1 MTSSSAQDFEAF
13 VPVYDT
19 VPETWEEGREFLVE
33 QLKKISNAVNVRE
46 IGWLL
51 DEEYLSGQQFI
62 PGANLTGES
71 QQFRSVLR
79 KVIDCS
85 PLVIGANTFAH
96 GITFGA
102 NFTLMQLYGTATNS
116 TTLVAI
122 PLPNAVDT
130 LSMDATNIN
139 ITSTGAYNRCFVV
152 VSYIQEL

>member
-1 MTSSSAQDFEAF
+1 MTTPTAQDFEAF

-19 VPETWEEGREFLVE
+19 VPETWEEGRQFLVE

-62 PGANLTGES
+62 PGTNLTGES

-85 PLVIGANTFAH
+85 PLAIGANTFAH
-96 GITFGA
+96 GITFDA
-102 NFTLMQLYGTATNS
+102 NFTLMQLYGAATNS
-116 TTLVAI
+116 GTLLAV

-139 ITSTGAYNRCFVV
+139 ITSTAAYDRCFVV
-152 VSYIQEL
+152 FSYIQEL

>member
-1 MTSSSAQDFEAF
+1 MTTPTAQDFEAF

-19 VPETWEEGREFLVE
+19 VPETWEEGRQFLVE

-62 PGANLTGES
+62 PGANVTAES

-79 KVIDCS
+79 KVVDCS
-85 PLVIGANTFAH
+85 PLVVGVNTFAH
-96 GITFGA
+96 GIPFDA
-102 NFTLMQLYGTATNS
+102 NFTLMQLYGAATNS
-116 TTLVAI
+116 GTLVAV

-139 ITSTGAYNRCFVV
+139 ITATAAYNRCFVV
-152 VSYIQEL
+152 VSYIKEL

>member
-1 MTSSSAQDFEAF
+1 MTFSSQDFEAF

-19 VPETWEEGREFLVE
+19 VPETWEEGRQFLVE

-79 KVIDCS
+79 KVVVFPTGLI
-85 PLVIGANTFAH
+85 VGANSQAH
-96 GITFGA
+96 NITFDA
-102 NFTLMQLYGTATNS
+102 NFTLMQLYGAATNS
-116 TTLVAI
+116 GTLVAV

-139 ITSTGAYNRCFVV
+139 ITSTAAYNRCFVV

>member
-1 MTSSSAQDFEAF
+1 MTPPTAQDFEAF

-19 VPETWEEGREFLVE
+19 VPETWEEGRQFLVE

-62 PGANLTGES
+62 PGSNITAES

-85 PLVIGANTFAH
+85 PLVIGANLFAH
-96 GITFGA
+96 NIIFDA
-102 NFTLMQLYGTATNS
+102 NFTLMQLYGAATNP

-139 ITSTGAYNRCFVV
+139 ITSTAAYDRCFVV